1 MRLQLSTNFYLDE
14 FTRSQ
19 TAARFGIDN
28 TPPQKTR
35 QQLARLCTQLLQPIR
50 NEVGPIHISSGY
62 RSPALNK
69 KIGGSAN
76 SQHTLGL
83 AADITATGK
92 TPYQLAACIH
102 ARGGYDQLI
111 LEFGEWVHVSLP
123 KKYDIA
129 RGEILTAVKVPRPF
143 RKPKTVY
150 VPGLLSQEDALKI
163 ALKKSQGGAA

>member
-1 MRLQLSTNFYLDE
+1 MRVKLSQNFYLDE

-28 TPPQKTR
+28 SAPPAPSIR
-35 QQLARLCTQLLQPIR
+35 LMRLCRNLLQPLR
-50 NEVGPIHISSGY
+50 NEIGPIHISSGY

-69 KIGGSAN
+69 KIGGSKN
-76 SQHTLGL
+76 SQHPLGL

-92 TPYQLAACIH
+92 TPHQLAACIH

-111 LEFGEWVHVSLP
+111 LEFGEWVHVSIP
-123 KKYDIA
+123 EKGGIA

-163 ALKKSQGGAA
+163 ALKKTQGGAA